1 MRIDYYTANPTG
13 NITLLAETPAEKRD
27 YKTIADRLMAL
38 NPRAEQAGF
47 IGFNENGFFLN
58 MAGGEFCGNASMS
71 AAAVFAQKQGINPG
85 EKRVVTLRVSGAEEP
100 VNVSVKADESGA
112 YECEIQMPPAK
123 RITEREFSFE
133 GKKYALPVVESEGIS
148 HIIFE
153 GEMQKKT
160 AEKAV
165 VQWCDELNAGCL
177 GIMFA
182 DFEKNTIS
190 PLVYARDAGTLFWEN
205 SCASGTTAAG
215 LYLAEKTG
223 RDVDIA
229 LSQPGGALRIKT
241 QKNARPLLCGSVRIE
256 KKESTEI

>member
-13 NITLLAETPAEKRD
+13 NITLLVETPVAQRD
-27 YKTIADRLMAL
+27 YKTIADKLMAL

-47 IGFNENGFFLN
+47 TGCNENGLFLN

-71 AAAVFAQKQGINPG
+71 AAALFAEKQGIKPG
-85 EKRVVTLRVSGAEEP
+85 ETRVITLRVSGAEEP

-112 YECEIQMPPAK
+112 YECGIQMPCAK
-123 RITEREFSFE
+123 RITQREFSSDG
-133 GKKYALPVVESEGIS
+133 GKYTLPVVESDGIS

-153 GEMQKKT
+153 GAMQEKT
-160 AEKAV
+160 AEKV
-165 VQWCDELNAGCL
+165 IVQWCDELNAGCL

-182 DFEKNTIS
+182 DFEKNTIL

-205 SCASGTTAAG
+205 SCASGTTAVG

-223 RDVDIA
+223 KDVDIA
-229 LSQPGGALRIKT
+229 FSQPGGVLRIIT
-241 QKNARPLLCGSVRIE
+241 QKNERPLLCGSVRIE
-256 KKESTEI
+256 NKASIEI